1 MRSLI
6 ALAFLPLFLAAQV
19 TAPSKAK
26 VHGFSLS
33 GTVVRI
39 DEGKKTLAVR
49 NAGGKETTLAWTN
62 ATNVSGGK
70 LAVGQAVT
78 LKYLDRDGKH
88 IATSIHIGPP
98 PAVAGPKLT
107 PTFGAGGR

>member
-1 MRSLI
+1 MRSLV
-6 ALAFLPLFLAAQV
+6 ALACLPLLLATQIAV
-19 TAPSKAK
+19 PSKAK

-49 NAGGKETTLAWTN
+49 NAGGKETTLVWTN
-62 ATNVSGGK
+62 ATKVFGGT

-88 IATSIHIGPP
+88 IATSIQIAPP
-98 PAVAGPKLT
+98 PAVAGPT
-107 PTFGAGGR
+107 PTPTAVSR

>member
-1 MRSLI
+1 MRSL
-6 ALAFLPLFLAAQV
+6 AVLAFLPLLLTAQ
-19 TAPSKAK
+19 TAAPSKAK

-33 GTVVRI
+33 GTLVRI

-62 ATNVSGGK
+62 ATSVFGGK

-98 PAVAGPKLT
+98 PTVAAPT
-107 PTFGAGGR
+107 PTATASR

>member
-1 MRSLI
+1 MRSF
-6 ALAFLPLFLAAQV
+6 AVLAFLPLLVAAQIA
-19 TAPSKAK
+19 APSKAK

-39 DEGKKTLAVR
+39 DAGKKTLAVR
-49 NAGGKETTLAWTN
+49 NAAGKETTLAWTN
-62 ATNVSGGK
+62 ATSVFGGT

-88 IATSIHIGPP
+88 IATSIHIGP
-98 PAVAGPKLT
+98 ASAASAPKPT
-107 PTFGAGGR
+107 PTAASR

>member
-1 MRSLI
+1 MRNLA
-6 ALAFLPLFLAAQV
+6 ALALLPLLLAAQAV
-19 TAPSKAK
+19 APSKAK

-62 ATNVSGGK
+62 ATNVFGGK
-70 LAVGQAVT
+70 LAVGQPVT

-88 IATSIHIGPP
+88 IATSIRIGPP
-98 PAVAGPKLT
+98 PSVATPVPT
-107 PTFGAGGR
+107 PTP